1 MATRQL
7 DEGQLKTLHDE
18 GKTHT
23 EISRLLGIPRSTV
36 RDRLEKLAQAPPV
49 ETEPVM
55 APNGHVG
62 ETSQQW
68 ALYGTL
74 EEMAAW
80 WESRKAA
87 LRDAQDGDR
96 VTRRVTFFVEKR
108 HEDAIKRQ
116 ADVEGLTYTAIVNE
130 ALRQYFS
137 KQT

>member
-7 DEGQLKTLHDE
+7 DEGQLKALHDE

-36 RDRLEKLAQAPPV
+36 RERLEKLAQSPPV
-49 ETEPVM
+49 ETEPVVNT
-55 APNGHVG
+55 NGHTG
-62 ETSQQW
+62 DMSRLG
-68 ALYGTL
+68 ALHDTL

-80 WESRKAA
+80 WESRQVA
-87 LRDAQDGDR
+87 LRDAQDGER

-108 HEDAIKRQ
+108 HEDAIRRQ
-116 ADVEGLTYTAIVNE
+116 SDIDGLTYTAIVNE

-137 KQT
+137 K

>member
-1 MATRQL
+1 VATRQL
-7 DEGQLKTLHDE
+7 DEGQLKALHDQ

-23 EISRLLGIPRSTV
+23 EIARLLKLPRSTV
-36 RDRLEKLAQAPPV
+36 RDRLERLAQSTPV
-49 ETEPVM
+49 ETGDM
-55 APNGHVG
+55 SINGHTG
-62 ETSQQW
+62 DTSRLW
-68 ALYGTL
+68 ALHDTL

-108 HEDAIKRQ
+108 HEDAIRRQ
-116 ADVEGLTYTAIVNE
+116 SDIDGLTYTAIVNE

-137 KQT
+137 K

>member
-7 DEGQLKTLHDE
+7 DEGQLKALHDE

-36 RDRLEKLAQAPPV
+36 RERLEKLAQSPPV
-49 ETEPVM
+49 ETEPT
-55 APNGHVG
+55 NGHARD
-62 ETSQQW
+62 TSQQW

-74 EEMAAW
+74 EEMAVW

-87 LRDAQDGDR
+87 LRDSQDGDR

-108 HEDAIKRQ
+108 HEEAIRRQ
-116 ADVEGLTYTAIVNE
+116 SDIDGMTYTAIVNE

-137 KQT
+137 K